1 LDAVV
6 GYDLYET
13 QFNMS
18 VAGLPSMPAEI
29 DPPLADRVREAAAE
43 RNVALA
49 AVSGTFNMAHP
60 DEGVRRDGLH
70 RLGVIAG
77 ACLRLGTS
85 VITLCTGTRD
95 RENMWRR
102 HPDNGT
108 PEAWRDMLATM
119 QEALQKAE
127 ENGVTL
133 AFEPETGNVVDSAAK
148 GRRLLAEMR
157 SPHLKVVMDAAN
169 LFDSEDPQRSLS
181 CSERVLAEAFECLGN
196 DIVLA
201 HAKDVRTS
209 GVIVAAGRGDL
220 DYDLYLEHLL
230 GAGYRGPLILHGLG
244 EEEVEESVTFLR
256 RKLVGTGFGRVGTVG
271 EAGR

>member
-1 LDAVV
+1 
-6 GYDLYET
+6 
-13 QFNMS
+13 
-18 VAGLPSMPAEI
+18 
-29 DPPLADRVREAAAE
+29 
-43 RNVALA
+43 
-49 AVSGTFNMAHP
+49 
-60 DEGVRRDGLH
+60 
-70 RLGVIAG
+70 
-77 ACLRLGTS
+77 
-85 VITLCTGTRD
+85 
-95 RENMWRR
+95 
-102 HPDNGT
+102 
-108 PEAWRDMLATM
+108 MLATM

-127 ENGVTL
+127 EHGITL

-196 DIVLA
+196 DLVLA